1 MADNSENPFVI
12 TKQVEIQK
20 IIHFLSCLNTICH
33 KALEALTSFCVI
45 PIEKDRHKRDRIHT
59 LYLIKLEQAKTRIQ
73 IVFAIYKQLFTI
85 NKRICVK
92 N

>member
-1 MADNSENPFVI
+1 MSDNSENPFVI

-33 KALEALTSFCVI
+33 KTLEALTSFRVI

-59 LYLIKLEQAKTRIQ
+59 LYLIKSEQAKTRIQ